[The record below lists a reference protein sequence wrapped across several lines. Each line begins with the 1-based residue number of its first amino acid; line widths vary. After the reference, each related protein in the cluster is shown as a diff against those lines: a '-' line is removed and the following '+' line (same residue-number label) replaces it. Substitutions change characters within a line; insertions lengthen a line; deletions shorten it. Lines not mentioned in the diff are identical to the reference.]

1 MRYFILLFQ
10 IRHKYDKDI
19 HKCLKYILSKSQLGD
34 WFVLYQLSKNS
45 NSFFY
50 REFIKE
56 LAIDLKKRP
65 KKTKS
70 KAAAKIESIP
80 PTPSAPKRSSQE
92 KRNNLFGNEYENE
105 NEIQV

>member
-1 MRYFILLFQ
+1 MRYLLLLFQ

-45 NSFFY
+45 ETFFY
-50 REFIKE
+50 REFVKE

-65 KKTKS
+65 KKS
-70 KAAAKIESIP
+70 KREAAKVESVP

-92 KRNNLFGNEYENE
+92 KRKNLFGDENE
-105 NEIQV
+105 NEIHV

>member
-1 MRYFILLFQ
+1 MSQ

-34 WFVLYQLSKNS
+34 WFVLYQLTKNS

-50 REFIKE
+50 REFVKE
-56 LAIDLKKRP
+56 LAIDLKNKP
-65 KKTKS
+65 KKSKSKS
-70 KAAAKIESIP
+70 KAAGRVESVP

-92 KRNNLFGNEYENE
+92 KRNNLFGDE
-105 NEIQV
+105 NEIHV